1 MLYFSR
7 FKVLSIFVTLLLGI
21 YFFIPNI
28 AQLNNN
34 FLFPNKKVN
43 LGLDLQGGSYILLEI
58 DSKPLVDQKLQTK
71 SLELR
76 RELRQKNINYL
87 NFRTEKNSLLFDFK
101 EGQKNLLEQV
111 LNDKLIN
118 TSVGAT
124 AREFSITY
132 QTNIVR
138 ITFTE
143 DLINMVK
150 KNALEQSIEIVR
162 NRIDELG
169 TKEPNIITRGQDR
182 ILVELPGLKDPGEIK
197 K

>member
-7 FKVLSIFVTLLLGI
+7 FKVLSIFVTLVLGI

-28 AQLNNN
+28 ANLNNN
-34 FLFPNKKVN
+34 FLFPDKKVN

-58 DSKPLVDQKLQTK
+58 DSKPLVDQKLQSK

-76 RELRQKNINYL
+76 RELRQKNINYS

-118 TSVGAT
+118 ISVGG
-124 AREFSITY
+124 
-132 QTNIVR
+132 
-138 ITFTE
+138 
-143 DLINMVK
+143 DC
-150 KNALEQSIEIVR
+150 
-162 NRIDELG
+162 
-169 TKEPNIITRGQDR
+169 
-182 ILVELPGLKDPGEIK
+182 
-197 K
+197 